1 MSVLT
6 ASANIGLMPSRQV
19 FLCAISNISSG
30 SCNEDCSFCTQS
42 VRFKA
47 DINRYRQKP
56 IDEIVIEAKRARDNM
71 AIGFCLVTAGKGI
84 TPSKLEFICEAAKA
98 VKKEV
103 PNLNIIACNGTA
115 TIEELKILKESG
127 VGSYNHNLESS
138 QAYYEQIC
146 TTHSWE
152 ERYQTCLNVKEVGL
166 NLCSG
171 GIFGMGE
178 SENDRESLIQSI
190 CELEPASVAMN
201 FFHPNVALPLEKTLD
216 IEESL
221 SWIRKMR
228 KSVGDQT
235 RVMVAGGREISFK
248 DRQGDIF
255 KSGANSIV
263 VGNYLTTTGNEPHH
277 DIEMIKALGLEI
289 AVDCNG

>member
-6 ASANIGLMPSRQV
+6 ASANIGLMPSNKV

-47 DINRYRQKP
+47 DINRYKQKP
-56 IDEIVIEAKRARDNM
+56 IDEIVFEAKKARDNH

-84 TPSKLEFICEAAKA
+84 TASKLEFICEASQA
-98 VKKEV
+98 VKKVV
-103 PNLNIIACNGTA
+103 PELNIIACNGTA
-115 TIEELKILKESG
+115 TIEELETLKKSG

-138 QAYYEQIC
+138 QNYYKEIC

-166 NLCSG
+166 NLCTG

-178 SENDRESLIQSI
+178 SKEDRISLIKSI

-201 FFHPNVALPLEKTLD
+201 FFHPNIALPLKKTLD

-221 SWIRKMR
+221 FWIREMR
-228 KSVGDQT
+228 LAVGDKT

-255 KSGANSIV
+255 EAGANSIV
-263 VGNYLTTTGNEPHH
+263 IGNYLTTSGNEPHN

>member
-1 MSVLT
+1 MNVST
-6 ASANIGLMPSRQV
+6 ASANIGLMPSNKV

-56 IDEIVIEAKRARDNM
+56 IEEIVLEAKKARENM

-84 TPSKLEFICEAAKA
+84 TPAKLEFVCEATKA

-103 PNLNIIACNGTA
+103 PELNIIACNGTA
-115 TIEELKILKESG
+115 TVEDLEMLKKSG

-152 ERYQTCLNVKEVGL
+152 ERYQTCLNVKKVGL
-166 NLCSG
+166 NLCTG

-178 SENDRESLIQSI
+178 SEGDRKSLIDSI
-190 CELEPASVAMN
+190 CSLDPVSIAMN
-201 FFHPNVALPLEKTLD
+201 FFHPNIALPLEKTLNT
-216 IEESL
+216 EESL
-221 SWIRKMR
+221 EWIRKMR
-228 KSVGDQT
+228 IAIGDQT
-235 RVMVAGGREISFK
+235 RVMVAGGREISFR
-248 DRQGDIF
+248 DRQEDIF

-263 VGNYLTTTGNEPHH
+263 VGNYLTTSGDDPHH
-277 DIEMIKALGLEI
+277 DIDMIKKLGLEI
-289 AVDCNG
+289 AVDCHG

>member
-1 MSVLT
+1 MNVLT
-6 ASANIGLMPSRQV
+6 ASANIGLMPSNKV

-56 IDEIVIEAKRARDNM
+56 IDEIVLEAKMARDNQ

-84 TPSKLEFICEAAKA
+84 TASKLEFICEASQA
-98 VKKEV
+98 VKKVV
-103 PNLNIIACNGTA
+103 PELNIIACNGTA
-115 TIEELKILKESG
+115 TIEELETLKKSG

-138 QAYYEQIC
+138 QNYYKEIC

-152 ERYQTCLNVKEVGL
+152 ERYQTCLNVKEAGL
-166 NLCSG
+166 NLCTG

-178 SENDRESLIQSI
+178 SKEDRISLIKSI
-190 CELEPASVAMN
+190 CELEPVSVAMN
-201 FFHPNVALPLEKTLD
+201 FFHPNIALPLKKTLD

-221 SWIRKMR
+221 LWIRNMR
-228 KSVGDQT
+228 LAVGDKT

-255 KSGANSIV
+255 EAGANSIV
-263 VGNYLTTTGNEPHH
+263 VGNYLTTSGNDPHH

>member
-6 ASANIGLMPSRQV
+6 ASANIGLMPSNKV

-30 SCNEDCSFCTQS
+30 SCKEDCGFCTQS

-56 IDEIVIEAKRARDNM
+56 IDEILLEAKRARENK
-71 AIGFCLVTAGKGI
+71 AIGFCLVTSGKGI
-84 TPSKLEFICEAAKA
+84 TPSKLEFVCEAAKA

-103 PNLNIIACNGTA
+103 PELNIIACNGTA
-115 TIEELKILKESG
+115 TVEELERLKESG

-152 ERYQTCLNVKEVGL
+152 ERYQTCLNAKEVGL
-166 NLCSG
+166 NLCTG

-178 SENDRESLIQSI
+178 SEEDRNSLISSI
-190 CELEPASVAMN
+190 CELNPISVAMN
-201 FFHPNVALPLEKTLD
+201 FFHPNIALPLKKTLD
-216 IEESL
+216 VDDSL
-221 SWIRKMR
+221 ALISQVRR
-228 KSVGDQT
+228 TVGNNT
-235 RVMVAGGREISFK
+235 RVMVAGGREVSFRS
-248 DRQGDIF
+248 RQGDIF
-255 KSGANSIV
+255 KAGANSIV
-263 VGNYLTTTGNEPHH
+263 VGNYLTTAGDEPHH
-277 DIEMIKALGLEI
+277 DIEMIRALGLEI
-289 AVDCNG
+289 AVDCHG